1 MCNNRD
7 MGYSV
12 DFKKLVLK
20 YRRSGH
26 TVKETCEFTGI
37 ASSTFYEWEK
47 EDRQGFPTRE
57 KRSYEKKIR
66 KEELRKAIEE
76 KPDSYLR
83 ELAEPF
89 GCTPQAVQKAL
100 NAMKITLKKR
110 PLPIRKNRKRSA
122 RSS

>member
-1 MCNNRD
+1 MS
-7 MGYSV
+7 YST

-20 YRRSGH
+20 YRKSGH
-26 TVKETCEFTGI
+26 AINETCEFSGI
-37 ASSTFYEWEK
+37 APSTYYEWEK
-47 EDRQGFPTRE
+47 EEQQNFPAKE

-66 KEELRKAIEE
+66 KEELKKAIEE

-100 NAMKITLKKR
+100 GNMKITLKKR
-110 PLPIRKNRKRSA
+110 PSLTQKNQKKNERNS
-122 RSS
+122 